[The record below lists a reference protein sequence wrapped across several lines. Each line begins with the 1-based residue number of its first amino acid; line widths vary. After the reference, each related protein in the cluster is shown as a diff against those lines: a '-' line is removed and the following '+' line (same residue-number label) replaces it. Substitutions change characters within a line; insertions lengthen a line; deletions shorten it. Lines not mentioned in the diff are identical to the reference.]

1 MTDTNTLVQ
10 QTYRFKF
17 SNDFKK
23 IIANFAQINKE
34 VQDKEE
40 WDYNFDQWTKEN
52 KQIILEE
59 QRRLDNNG
67 YVGDIS
73 FKQGKIYK
81 SARYYFKN
89 KSNEKKQPKKRR
101 VYVALDRDLLNAI
114 DKDISNII
122 NSRLDVTPKPHS
134 AFTNFMKKMEYKDI
148 INNEKERLSTKN
160 LEDNDINDK
169 IKKTYK
175 NRYYNCIK
183 K

>member
-40 WDYNFDQWTKEN
+40 WDYNFDLWTKEN

-59 QRRLDNNG
+59 QRILDNNG

-73 FKQGKIYK
+73 C
-81 SARYYFKN
+81 
-89 KSNEKKQPKKRR
+89 
-101 VYVALDRDLLNAI
+101 
-114 DKDISNII
+114 
-122 NSRLDVTPKPHS
+122 KPV
-134 AFTNFMKKMEYKDI
+134 
-148 INNEKERLSTKN
+148 
-160 LEDNDINDK
+160 
-169 IKKTYK
+169 
-175 NRYYNCIK
+175 
-183 K
+183 